1 MEIFMKKWIA
11 IFMTMVCT
19 LSLAACGSKQ
29 PAMDE
34 VQQAIEAGDLT
45 LQDAVDKGYVTQEWA
60 DNYLDQRSIPAVS
73 KMEAGMIGDFTTT
86 TISGEEFTKEQL
98 GKVTF
103 FVFLDPTDEN
113 AKELYQSLTNVA
125 ATAQEQGSGITV
137 CIKNEENKDWFEK
150 APFPVILYNDSLKEA
165 TKSHRDLIEEV
176 SNTGSWYVNGSF
188 ASAWQSSIDADSFAE
203 TAAAYVEM
211 AKDESFGGESNNS
224 NSGVAV
230 IK

>member
-1 MEIFMKKWIA
+1 MKKWIA

-60 DNYLDQRSIPAVS
+60 DNYLDQRSMPAVS

-86 TISGEEFTKEQL
+86 TI
-98 GKVTF
+98 
-103 FVFLDPTDEN
+103 
-113 AKELYQSLTNVA
+113 
-125 ATAQEQGSGITV
+125 ATAQEQGAGITV